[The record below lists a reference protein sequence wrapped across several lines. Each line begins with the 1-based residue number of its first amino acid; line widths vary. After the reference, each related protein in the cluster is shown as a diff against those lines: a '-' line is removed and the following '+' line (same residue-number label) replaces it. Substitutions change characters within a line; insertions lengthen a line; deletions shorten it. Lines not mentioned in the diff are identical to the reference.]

1 MHTYVLIH
9 GAWLGAWCWERVIP
23 LLESA
28 GNRVIA
34 PDLPGHGEDDTR
46 PAAVTA
52 GAYVDAVTRIV
63 TRQDGPVILAGHS
76 MSGMVISQ
84 VAERAPERIRLLVY
98 IAGFLLEDGRSI
110 NDTQAQVRGS
120 LVAPRMVIGPD
131 RKTLAL
137 PDEILREAFYADCS
151 EDDFLMASRRMRPQ
165 PLEPFLAPV
174 RVTAERFGRVP
185 RAYIECLH
193 DRALPVSGQ
202 RFMYRRL
209 PCQAVYPLDAS
220 HSPFYSRPDELAGIL
235 QALRGHPAGG

>member
-28 GNRVIA
+28 GDRVIA
-34 PDLPGHGEDDTR
+34 PDLPGHGDDDTP

-52 GAYVDAVTRIV
+52 GAYVDAVTSIV
-63 TRQDGPVILAGHS
+63 VRQEGPVILAGHS

-84 VAERAPERIRLLVY
+84 VAERAPEQIQRLVY

-110 NDTQAQVRGS
+110 NDTQAQVKGS

-131 RKTLAL
+131 RKTLTF
-137 PDEILREAFYADCS
+137 PDETLREAFYADCL
-151 EDDFLMASRRMRPQ
+151 EVDFINARQRMKPQ

-174 RVTAERFGRVP
+174 HVTADRFGRIP
-185 RAYIECLH
+185 RIYIECLR
-193 DRALPVSGQ
+193 DRALPVTGQ
-202 RFMYRRL
+202 RLMHRRL

-220 HSPFYSRPDELAGIL
+220 HSPFYSRAGELAGIL
-235 QALRGHPAGG
+235 QAVRGHPAAV